1 MDKQALIKDMKATFG
16 SAFITRN
23 GLSQYMGIK
32 NPQNVDQYLY
42 GLERV
47 NGKYYFIPDVAQ
59 VLKARC
65 TI

>member
-1 MDKQALIKDMKATFG
+1 MDKQTLIRDMKQACK
-16 SAFITRN
+16 SSFITRN
-23 GLSQYMGIK
+23 GLAQYMGIK